1 MAPGQKYMCLQRTC
15 LTTDM
20 SKCTQTCHK
29 NEISWTCA
37 YSKEEQRLTG
47 LKVAEGHEEDQG
59 DPGLEARDVDP
70 RPTLVHSDRCS
81 WTSYFNQP
89 NTYAGC

>member
-1 MAPGQKYMCLQRTC
+1 MAPGQKYVCLQRTC
-15 LTTDM
+15 LTTDV
-20 SKCTQTCHK
+20 SKHTQMCHK

-37 YSKEEQRLTG
+37 YSMEEQRLTG
-47 LKVAEGHEEDQG
+47 LKVAEDQEDQE
-59 DPGLEARDVDP
+59 DPGLEVRDVDP
-70 RPTLVHSDRCS
+70 RPTLEQSDRCS